1 MSAPHSDR
9 NKNFR
14 VADELLAEQLGV
26 SRKEITKLRKQ
37 GKFTWHELN
46 DMKTMQLIP
55 SILNSKFGHL
65 GGVAEVKKL
74 LGL

>member
-1 MSAPHSDR
+1 MSIDR

-26 SRKEITKLRKQ
+26 SRKEIAKLRKQ

>member
-1 MSAPHSDR
+1 MSIDR
-9 NKNFR
+9 NKNFK

-37 GKFTWHELN
+37 RKFIWHELN

-65 GGVAEVKKL
+65 GGVEEVKKL
-74 LGL
+74 LGS

>member
-1 MSAPHSDR
+1 M
-9 NKNFR
+9 
-14 VADELLAEQLGV
+14 
-26 SRKEITKLRKQ
+26 TKLRKQ